1 VPLTP
6 WCIACIRPRT
16 YNPYGVYALRFF
28 VNAEWMEVVIDD
40 RIPVGKDGLPVFSR
54 TIDPANARAVK
65 SEIWVMLLE
74 KVSG

>member
-1 VPLTP
+1 
-6 WCIACIRPRT
+6 
-16 YNPYGVYALRFF
+16 
-28 VNAEWMEVVIDD
+28 MEVVIDD